1 MARRKSKQERLEQTV
16 SVLQTRFGARAIQ
29 QGVRTPT
36 SVPHLATGF
45 WELDTALG
53 IGGIPRGKMTVLAGT
68 ATSGKR
74 TLAALLLARAQGVK
88 RRPVA
93 YVDLAQTC
101 DAEYLE
107 RCGVDLESVLVARPK
122 DSRQALDLL
131 LSLAERRDWAA
142 VVFDHWAAL
151 VADAATQRYAVV
163 ALDQL
168 TARLAQSE
176 GTLIVL
182 DETPR
187 GGIWNWLLGD
197 PARDALGQH
206 SAVRLALRRESW
218 LDLGRDVRG
227 YRVEVK
233 VEKNKLGPSGK
244 AVTVE
249 IRFNGVVRG
258 DGI

>member
-1 MARRKSKQERLEQTV
+1 MARRKGKQERLEQTV

-29 QGVRTPT
+29 QGVHASAT
-36 SVPHLATGF
+36 VPHVATGF
-45 WELDTALG
+45 RELDVALG
-53 IGGIPRGKMTVLAGT
+53 IGGIPRGKITVLAGA

-74 TLAALLLARAQGVK
+74 TLAALLLARAQGPK
-88 RRPVA
+88 GRPVA
-93 YVDLAQTC
+93 YVDLGQTC

-107 RCGVDLESVLVARPK
+107 RCGVDLESVLIARPK

-131 LSLAERRDWAA
+131 LALAERRDWAA

-151 VADAATQRYAVV
+151 AEDTATRRYAAAV
-163 ALDQL
+163 LDQL
-168 TARLAQSE
+168 VARLAQSE

-182 DETPR
+182 DEAPR
-187 GGIWNWLLGD
+187 GVWSRLLGD
-197 PARDALGQH
+197 PAQDALGQH
-206 SAVRLALRRESW
+206 AAVRLALRRESW

>member
-1 MARRKSKQERLEQTV
+1 MGRRKGKQERLDQTV

-29 QGVRTPT
+29 QGVRAST

-45 WELDTALG
+45 GELDAALG
-53 IGGIPRGKMTVLAGT
+53 IGGIPRGKITVLAGA

-74 TLAALLLARAQGVK
+74 TLAALLLARAQGPK
-88 RRPVA
+88 GRPVA
-93 YVDLAQTC
+93 YVDLGQTC

-107 RCGVDLESVLVARPK
+107 RCGVDLDAALIARPK

-142 VVFDHWAAL
+142 VVFDHWSAL
-151 VADAATQRYAVV
+151 AEDARTQRYAAA

-168 TARLAQSE
+168 TARLAQTE
-176 GTLIVL
+176 GTTIVL
-182 DETPR
+182 DEAPR
-187 GGIWNWLLGD
+187 GIWSRLLGD

-206 SAVRLALRRESW
+206 AAVRLALRRESW

-233 VEKNKLGPSGK
+233 VEKNKLGPAGAS
-244 AVTVE
+244 VTVE